1 MNWHDRYKAMKKGL
15 VLTNSDIANIIGNTS
30 DSVKSTTQPNKELP
44 RWLKL
49 AIVVFERMSKQKN
62 MKDTI
67 VEDVI
72 GSFKQ
77 RSEVGIK
84 KYNKTMDRS
93 DLSSLEWLQ
102 HLQEELMDA
111 TLYIEKLK
119 KELK

>member
-1 MNWHDRYKAMKKGL
+1 MNWHDRFKAMKKGL
-15 VLTNSDIANIIGNTS
+15 GLTNSDIADIIGNTS

-49 AIVVFERMSKQKN
+49 AIVVFERMSKQKK

-84 KYNKTMDRS
+84 KYNKTMDRN

>member
-30 DSVKSTTQPNKELP
+30 DSIKSTTQPNKELP

-49 AIVVFERMSKQKN
+49 AIVVFERMSKQMK

-72 GSFKQ
+72 GSFKE

-84 KYNKTMDRS
+84 KYNKTMDRN